1 MKINEFKNQLDT
13 MLRDKHINIKD
24 NKYFNYL
31 DELRENG
38 SVNMFGASRYLM
50 NQFDLDKYEA
60 RKILSD
66 YMNQQKLNQ
75 TTIKKEL

>member
-13 MLRDKHINIKD
+13 MLCDKHINIKD
-24 NKYFNYL
+24 NMYFDYL

-50 NQFDLDKYEA
+50 NQFDLSKHEA
-60 RKILSD
+60 RKILSE
-66 YMNQQKLNQ
+66 YMNQ
-75 TTIKKEL
+75 